1 LIYKAESGEKVIE
14 KQTEHNGAIQ
24 CIQFNPAFLMFA
36 TAHTNMLFWLPIIDS
51 QPTDDLSS

>member
-1 LIYKAESGEKVIE
+1 
-14 KQTEHNGAIQ
+14 TEHNGAIQ